1 MEPQRHFVNENIFCA
16 PVKALLIEKLKALSC
31 YLNYLYLGK
40 KRRRLSIFSKTLLYY
55 HDVTIVLYL
64 SPQKSWRAETFFS
77 FSSKLIGHLDTYQAC
92 LGGEKQPGIRGNRRV
107 LTRIL
112 LVRDGDAS
120 MRWPA
125 MAQIAE
131 NGEGEDQRN
140 LLWANCSSG

>member
-1 MEPQRHFVNENIFCA
+1 MEPQRHFVNENIFFA
-16 PVKALLIEKLKALSC
+16 PVKGLLIEKLKALSC

-77 FSSKLIGHLDTYQAC
+77 FSSKLIGHLDTCQAC